1 MGMKKSKVTPDVVRD
16 PPKGEYQCPGQH
28 SVLPARSF
36 GDVRFN
42 QYPMTYRVLGVCSS
56 HASSYS
62 GTFFVNQRTLAAI
75 CECSQQ
81 AISHHMTKLIQWG
94 YLEKIRNQDVRR
106 AYGKKG
112 AIWRVIYDPRK
123 DIIDSFKATHKDPLI
138 EKDQAED
145 TLAFIEGSADK
156 PVDNFIDNKA
166 GVVQSGDSISKNN
179 KVDIVSDNKPQL
191 VNNYNRLTNKDNI
204 KENDCKQLCN
214 LYSNIVQATYGRP
227 WSYDFRQMELAKDLL
242 AVMDVSTFED
252 IATRLLDKM
261 KLNNKPAP
269 HSLLYFIKM
278 KENKGKPMDS
288 QAIVKMMAAKM
299 RLPR

>member
-112 AIWRVIYDPRK
+112 AIWRVVYDPTK
-123 DIIDSFKATHKDPLI
+123 TIQDSMKRTHKD
-138 EKDQAED
+138 EKVEQLEAKE
-145 TLAFIEGSADK
+145 TLDFINGSSVDK
-156 PVDNFIDNKA
+156 FVGNNV
-166 GVVQSGDSISKNN
+166 GLVQDGDCNSKNN

-242 AVMDVSTFED
+242 SVMDASTFED